1 MRRILNPNRFERM
14 YEYKVLPAPTKG
26 IKAAGVKGP
35 AQRFAHALEAAM
47 NEVAADGWEY
57 HRSDILPSEERQGL
71 TSSQTIYRSVLVFR
85 RPLTAPVADLAPAA
99 QGDSAGDESEAAAP
113 QPEPHED
120 TTESGVTSPETD
132 TDDVSRT

>member
-1 MRRILNPNRFERM
+1 M

-85 RPLTAPVADLAPAA
+85 RPLTAPIADLAPVA
-99 QGDSAGDESEAAAP
+99 QDDSAADESEAPAP
-113 QPEPHED
+113 TPESHED
-120 TTESGVTSPETD
+120 TTERGATSPETPFETDAETD
-132 TDDVSRT
+132 TDDTSRT

>member
-1 MRRILNPNRFERM
+1 M

-47 NEVAADGWEY
+47 NEVAADGFEY

-85 RPLTAPVADLAPAA
+85 RPLTAPLADLAPVAED
-99 QGDSAGDESEAAAP
+99 DSASDHSEAPAP
-113 QPEPHED
+113 PPDPHED
-120 TTESGVTSPETD
+120 TTESSASAPETATEIPSETDADD
-132 TDDVSRT
+132 TSRT